1 MNHTFVTRKIQG
13 RPTEIVLPDMEWIVK
28 LQSEAEAETSGGF
41 FQSVYNWFCQYRWL
55 TISQFQRINQCFKER
70 GIAIRNL

>member
-1 MNHTFVTRKIQG
+1 MNHTFVTRKIRG

-41 FQSVYNWFCQYRWL
+41 FQSVYNWFLQHRWI
-55 TISQFQRINQCFKER
+55 TKTQFLRTQECFAEQ
-70 GIAIRNL
+70 AL